1 VTSTVDREE
10 AVAATDTTCP
20 RCGARRATDQRYCLE
35 CGLELPPTSGRL
47 PSLRRRWIRR
57 FGWYPGDWVW
67 ISLLTLAVAVAGAAA
82 AIVLTEHRESS
93 QGPPFTAT
101 AGGVPTVTEPTAVPT
116 ATAPA
121 TVDTSTLPSAPEP
134 TTTGA
139 QKPAK
144 RPVVAN
150 GHLTWPANANGW
162 TVVLVSYPKTIG
174 LSPAHTTAERA
185 AGKGLRQVGVLDSS
199 RFASLQPGY
208 FVVFTGIFGSKS
220 DADAAVATARQ
231 AGFGGAYSR
240 QIAR

>member
-1 VTSTVDREE
+1 MTSTVDREK

-20 RCGARRATDQRYCLE
+20 RCGAERTPDQRYCLE

-47 PSLRRRWIRR
+47 PGLRRRWIRR

-67 ISLLTLAVAVAGAAA
+67 ISLLTLLIAIAGAAA

-101 AGGVPTVTEPTAVPT
+101 TGGVPTVTEPTAVPT
-116 ATAPA
+116 TTPA
-121 TVDTSTLPSAPEP
+121 NTSTLPSAPEP
-134 TTTGA
+134 TTTGGK
-139 QKPAK
+139 KPKPRRHA
-144 RPVVAN
+144 VAN
-150 GHLTWPANANGW
+150 GHLTWPSGENGW
-162 TVVLVSYPKTIG
+162 TIVLVSYPKTIG
-174 LSPAHTTAERA
+174 LPAARTTAEKA
-185 AGKGLRQVGVLDSS
+185 AGHGLSQVGVLDSS

-208 FVVFTGIFGSKS
+208 YVVFTGIYGSKS